1 VAIGSCPSAVVNQ
14 QSPIGNRAISNLF
27 KREDYIMASFLQ
39 DLRYGLQMLVKH
51 PGFTAIAVLTIALGV
66 GANTAL
72 FSVVDAVLLKKLPV
86 KEPDQLVLF
95 RATWDRER
103 FSPGGYNGS
112 NQRDPATGLT
122 NGTSFPFQTFSRLR
136 EDRGALSD
144 VFAFASVD
152 LNLNAG
158 GQAEVVSGQV
168 VSGNYY
174 STLGVPALI
183 GRTITDSDDNAGTT
197 PVAVLSHRFWTNRFS
212 ADKGV
217 VGRQVNLNN
226 VAFTI
231 VGVTPPG
238 FEGTGQVGSSLDIS
252 IPLAW
257 EQQVSGERTYL
268 KGAGIWWLRLMG
280 RLKPGA
286 TLEQAT
292 SSLEGAFQQS
302 VVDHRAAR
310 QAQSKNPIRPL
321 EPKDYPRLAIDSGG
335 QGEMNARRFLTKPLR
350 LLFGVVALVLLI
362 ACANVAN
369 LLLVRASS
377 RQKEIAVRLALGAS
391 RWRLIRQLL
400 TESVLLA
407 FLGGGLGV
415 LFAVWIKD
423 GLLAVTEWG
432 GRGMAVLIP
441 RLDLRVLGFTLGL
454 SCLTGIIF
462 GIVPAMRAT
471 RLDLTP
477 MLKDT
482 GRGSSAYT
490 RSLLGKSLVVA
501 QVSLSVLLLIGAGL
515 LIRTLRNLQQVETG
529 FNTSNLL
536 LFSVEP
542 RLIGYKDD
550 KLAALY
556 QQMFDRLE
564 AVPGVQSVTF
574 SRHALLSRGA
584 TSSSLYLPGAQT
596 SPGGSPVEAQVHN
609 VRENFLQTMEIPLLL
624 GRSLTAQDDARA
636 PQVAVVNQTFAQRFF
651 PNENPIGKRFGF
663 DSEKPGE
670 IEIVG
675 LARDAK
681 YTSQRDDT
689 QPTTYISWKQSL
701 RSMGFATFEVRTA
714 SEPGSYVGAI
724 RQAVRDVDSNLPLNA
739 IKTQIEQ
746 ADETLMMERLFA
758 KLLSLFGLL
767 AQQLAAIGL
776 YGVMAYSVSQRTREI
791 GIRMA
796 LGANRGNVLK
806 MILRQGMVLTMTG
819 VALGLAA
826 AYILTKYLES
836 LTSMLFGVE
845 PRDPLTFGVI
855 AALLTVVAFTAS
867 FIPARRATKV
877 NPLVALRYE

>member
-1 VAIGSCPSAVVNQ
+1 
-14 QSPIGNRAISNLF
+14 
-27 KREDYIMASFLQ
+27 
-39 DLRYGLQMLVKH
+39 
-51 PGFTAIAVLTIALGV
+51 
-66 GANTAL
+66 
-72 FSVVDAVLLKKLPV
+72 
-86 KEPDQLVLF
+86 
-95 RATWDRER
+95 
-103 FSPGGYNGS
+103 
-112 NQRDPATGLT
+112 
-122 NGTSFPFQTFSRLR
+122 
-136 EDRGALSD
+136 
-144 VFAFASVD
+144 
-152 LNLNAG
+152 
-158 GQAEVVSGQV
+158 
-168 VSGNYY
+168 
-174 STLGVPALI
+174 
-183 GRTITDSDDNAGTT
+183 
-197 PVAVLSHRFWTNRFS
+197 
-212 ADKGV
+212 
-217 VGRQVNLNN
+217 
-226 VAFTI
+226 
-231 VGVTPPG
+231 
-238 FEGTGQVGSSLDIS
+238 
-252 IPLAW
+252 
-257 EQQVSGERTYL
+257 
-268 KGAGIWWLRLMG
+268 MG

-292 SSLEGAFQQS
+292 ASLEGAFQQS
-302 VVDHRAAR
+302 VLDHRAAR
-310 QAQSKNPIRPL
+310 QAQSRNPIRPL
-321 EPKDYPRLAIDSGG
+321 EPKDYPRLAIDSGS
-335 QGEMNARRFLTKPLR
+335 QGEMNARRFLTKPFR

-377 RQKEIAVRLALGAS
+377 RQREIAVRLAVGAS

-400 TESVLLA
+400 TESLLLGI
-407 FLGGGLGV
+407 LGGGLGV
-415 LFAVWIKD
+415 LFALWIKD
-423 GLLAVTEWG
+423 SLLAVADWSS
-432 GRGMAVLIP
+432 RGMAILNP

-454 SCLTGIIF
+454 SFLTGIIF
-462 GIVPAMRAT
+462 GIVPALRAT
-471 RLDLTP
+471 RLDLTTT
-477 MLKDT
+477 LKDT
-482 GRGSSAYT
+482 GRGSSGYT
-490 RSLLGKSLVVA
+490 RSWLAKSLVVG
-501 QVSLSVLLLIGAGL
+501 QVSISVLLLIGAGL

-536 LFSVEP
+536 LFNVDP
-542 RLIGYKDD
+542 KLIGYKDD

-556 QQMFDRLE
+556 QQMFDRIE

-584 TSSSLYLPGAQT
+584 TSKSFYLPGVQT
-596 SPGGSPVEAQVHN
+596 PQAGPPVEANMHN

-624 GRSLTAQDDARA
+624 GRSLTPQDDARA

-689 QPTTYISWKQSL
+689 QPTIYISWKQSL
-701 RSMGFATFEVRTA
+701 SYMGFATFEVRTA

-724 RQAVRDVDSNLPLNA
+724 RQAVHDVDSNLPLNG

-746 ADETLMMERLFA
+746 ADETLVMERLFA

-806 MILRQGMVLTMTG
+806 MVLRQGMILTLIG

-845 PRDPLTFGVI
+845 PRDPLTFVVI
-855 AALLTVVAFTAS
+855 AVLLTVVAFAAC